1 MEEDDERDRTEEGF
15 ASDDAK
21 SDPKSSHVRIM
32 QPSLDLNRYIVDKF
46 HPPSAKSK
54 HAPFESIDLSLY
66 KPSARCLAFC
76 TSENRLL
83 FWITAFAQRY
93 YELLTRQSAGYK
105 VIWREQDG
113 YSSPSKCDKLVI
125 HLVEETSTS
134 EDILVVITIFTTTG
148 RIQVQGKKIED
159 WSTHEFP
166 VLHESVN
173 KLSKIENF
181 SGISSVQDKSIFA
194 SSLHNFFAN
203 SIHFV
208 AEDEIPSSNT
218 TDGLAQKEVAIT
230 TNTALSAPPAEPL
243 TITPNRL
250 RTISSLRDTL
260 GQLEADFTQFQI
272 ISSGDLQQMKDK
284 MVRQDNLLKLQKQA
298 IDEISSDLS
307 LQVKLLQDMLSQ
319 QSTQIK
325 KLQEENQSLQKKH
338 TKTVQSNLA
347 LKEQHDGLLTEV
359 NFLKEQVRA
368 LWEKPLDTPDN
379 TETTTKDP
387 HAILEASEPTEEN
400 PLPKPPTE
408 DNIVPNGQ
416 APLQKGHSGNNDPTG
431 QLPPITVKSNTAV
444 FLCDSNGKFLNKR
457 KLFKPQQEHK
467 YFRCPKVEHA
477 RDALQ
482 NALQEHPELI
492 VIHTGTNNLTPTT
505 PIDTF
510 TSDISALVT
519 EASTKF
525 SKSKIIY
532 STLLPRADIPSH
544 IITKINDQLING
556 CSKLPN
562 VHLVTHT
569 NVFSKG
575 LEALHDDKHLKRRHI
590 GLFAANLVDAIR
602 GRTRPPRSPSSHDH
616 LPRQTSQPQSTPFEN
631 YASYSDV
638 VKNFSNSG
646 HRTLPSQRMHQP
658 LPQHQPPPPDYLPP
672 QIHQSASGA
681 PPVTKWQLPANPE
694 NGKDPPVDIPR
705 ELISLLRLIKSYV

>member
-1 MEEDDERDRTEEGF
+1 MVSFRPFRWFRFGRFAGF
-15 ASDDAK
+15 GRFVSVVSAVSFRWFRWFRWFRRFRFGGF
-21 SDPKSSHVRIM
+21 V
-32 QPSLDLNRYIVDKF
+32 SLFRVLV
-46 HPPSAKSK
+46 
-54 HAPFESIDLSLY
+54 HA
-66 KPSARCLAFC
+66 
-76 TSENRLL
+76 
-83 FWITAFAQRY
+83 
-93 YELLTRQSAGYK
+93 
-105 VIWREQDG
+105 
-113 YSSPSKCDKLVI
+113 
-125 HLVEETSTS
+125 
-134 EDILVVITIFTTTG
+134 
-148 RIQVQGKKIED
+148 
-159 WSTHEFP
+159 
-166 VLHESVN
+166 
-173 KLSKIENF
+173 
-181 SGISSVQDKSIFA
+181 
-194 SSLHNFFAN
+194 
-203 SIHFV
+203 
-208 AEDEIPSSNT
+208 
-218 TDGLAQKEVAIT
+218 
-230 TNTALSAPPAEPL
+230 
-243 TITPNRL
+243 
-250 RTISSLRDTL
+250 
-260 GQLEADFTQFQI
+260 
-272 ISSGDLQQMKDK
+272 
-284 MVRQDNLLKLQKQA
+284 
-298 IDEISSDLS
+298 
-307 LQVKLLQDMLSQ
+307 LQDMLSQ

-338 TKTVQSNLA
+338 TKTVESNLA
-347 LKEQHDGLLTEV
+347 LKEEHDGLLTEV

-387 HAILEASEPTEEN
+387 HAILEASEPIDEN

-416 APLQKGHSGNNDPTG
+416 APLQNGHSGNNDPPG

-467 YFRCPKVEHA
+467 YFRCPKVDHA
-477 RDALQ
+477 RDVLQ

-510 TSDISALVT
+510 ISDISALET

-544 IITKINDQLING
+544 IITNINDQLING

-562 VHLVTHT
+562 VHLVTYA
-569 NVFSKG
+569 NVFFKG

-602 GRTRPPRSPSSHDH
+602 GRARPPRSPSSHDH

-638 VKNFSNSG
+638 VKNFRNSG

-658 LPQHQPPPPDYLPP
+658 LPQHQPPPPDYLPS
-672 QIHQSASGA
+672 QVHQSVSGA

-694 NGKDPPVDIPR
+694 HGKDPAVDIPR